1 MIQRIQSLYLLGV
14 FLVCLGSLL
23 YFFDIFS
30 ADFYSKNDQFLP
42 ILQSGILFLSSI
54 LAFFCIFLYK
64 NRKKQFV
71 LNRIII
77 LFQLVLLSVLVYAT
91 LNSFGEKSFSE
102 KSVLVVVPFVSI
114 VLLFLANKAI
124 LKDENLVKSVDRL
137 R

>member
-14 FLVCLGSLL
+14 CLVCLGGLL

-30 ADFYSKNDQFLP
+30 ADFYTKNDQFLP

-64 NRKKQFV
+64 NRKKQFI